1 MILCSGTV
9 VIASPE
15 SQIPNPELLRTIELV
30 TETSGGAT
38 IALSFTALS
47 VRRTITLQDVIH
59 AAERITELA
68 MLNQRRTTD

>member
-1 MILCSGTV
+1 M
-9 VIASPE
+9 IASPE
-15 SQIPNPELLRTIELV
+15 SQIPNPELLRTIEQV
-30 TETSGGAT
+30 IETSGGTT

-47 VRRTITLQDVIH
+47 VRHAITLQDVIH